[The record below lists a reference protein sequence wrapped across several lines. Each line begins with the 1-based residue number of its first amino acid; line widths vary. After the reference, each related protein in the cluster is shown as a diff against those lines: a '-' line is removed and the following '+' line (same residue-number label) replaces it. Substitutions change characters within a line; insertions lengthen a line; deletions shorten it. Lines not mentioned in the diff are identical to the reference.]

1 MNGLSNVV
9 AIARREFTI
18 RLRTR
23 SFLFGTL
30 ALLLGVLAIAFA
42 PIIIKAI
49 DRSTDTK
56 ISVHVTADAALS
68 ADPIPTLTALL
79 NASTETG
86 AATSSAKPEYIVQA
100 VPDLGAARQAVM
112 DGAVTAV
119 LDIDRSSSGDLAFT
133 VYTNEPA
140 TARTAAILR
149 QASTSI
155 AVSDRLTRLG
165 IEAGDQASLFVPP
178 SFAVD
183 WPDPARTDPTH
194 GTSELLGRDMLAFG
208 MTVLIF
214 MMIILYGTWIAM
226 SVVEEKSSRV
236 MEVILNAATPFQ
248 LLTGK
253 VLGVG
258 AVALTQYLALLAT
271 GVVAVLGQGAVAS
284 FVLGDSAD
292 ASSLPQGLSVGLLLL
307 FGLYGIL
314 GFLVYATLY
323 AAAGSLVSRQEDVNA
338 AVMPMTLI
346 STAGYLIA
354 VYAST
359 GLLDIRAG
367 WLTVISQI
375 PFVSPFMML
384 GRIMSGEVS
393 IAEVLL
399 SIVLLVACIAATL
412 WLAARIYRAGVLLYG
427 QRPGIR
433 AIVHLVRSPS

>member
-9 AIARREFTI
+9 AVARREFMI
-18 RLRTR
+18 RIRTR

-49 DRSTDTK
+49 DRSSDTR
-56 ISVHVTADAALS
+56 ISVHVSAEALT

-86 AATSSAKPEYIVQA
+86 ASTNTAKPEYVVQS

-112 DGAVTAV
+112 DGAAAAV
-119 LDIDRSSSGDLAFT
+119 LEIGRSSSGDLAFT

-140 TARTAAILR
+140 TARTAGILR

-165 IEAGDQASLFVPP
+165 IQAADQASLFVPP
-178 SFAVD
+178 TFAVD

-194 GTSELLGRDMLAFG
+194 GTTEVLGRDMLAFG

-258 AVALTQYLALLAT
+258 AIALTQYLALLAT

-284 FVLGDSAD
+284 IVLGDGAD
-292 ASSLPQGLSVGLLLL
+292 ATSLPQGLSVGLLLL
-307 FGLYGIL
+307 FGVYGIL
-314 GFLVYATLY
+314 GFLAYASLY

-367 WLTVISQI
+367 WLTVVSQI

-384 GRIMSGEVS
+384 GRIMSGQVSVAEVVLS
-393 IAEVLL
+393 IALL
-399 SIVLLVACIAATL
+399 LACIAATL

-433 AIVHLVRSPS
+433 AIAHLVRSPS